1 MTTPPILVLGGTGT
15 VGSRIAR
22 LLSSSSTPAL
32 IASRSGDSPSP
43 PSSSARGVPFDWDN
57 RETWPTPFEEAR
69 EKGGIKSVYLVAP
82 PPATHDTMATVM
94 MDFVDFARERGARRF
109 VLQSAS
115 AIEAGG
121 PAMGKVHAYLR
132 ELGTRG
138 EVDWAVLRP
147 SWFQR
152 ECSFVSLVWWLG
164 GGADGGQRIFPSTKH
179 TSGRSATRA
188 RSTRPRATA
197 RSRGCRRTTSRR
209 WRSRC

>member
-22 LLSSSSTPAL
+22 LLSSSSIPAL
-32 IASRSGDSPSP
+32 IASRRGVDTPTTTA
-43 PSSSARGVPFDWDN
+43 PSSSARGVPFDWSN
-57 RETWPTPFEEAR
+57 RSTWPNPFEEAR
-69 EKGGIKSVYLVAP
+69 TAGGGGIKSVYLVAP
-82 PPATHDTMATVM
+82 APMMVSGDTMASVM

-121 PAMGKVHAYLR
+121 PAVGKVHAYLR

-138 EVDWAVLRP
+138 EVEWAVLRP

-152 ECSFVSLVWWLG
+152 EFALPGVGLG
-164 GGADGGQRIFPSTKH
+164 GGGG
-179 TSGRSATRA
+179 
-188 RSTRPRATA
+188 
-197 RSRGCRRTTSRR
+197 
-209 WRSRC
+209 